1 MKSMQQ
7 PMPRS
12 FVLSVD
18 KRNRRYMDLLDDYS
32 LEFNQNR
39 SQTIFRILKEYNA
52 MRCFNSAS

>member
-1 MKSMQQ
+1 MQQ